1 LRCAAARCSAPHV
14 SRATAPEPPWPPSVH
29 SPRMA
34 PTTIGLSPPP
44 SLPFPLPLPVLYCSF
59 VPPSQP
65 LAPLLGGHLT
75 APPHYSAAYGR
86 ACLRV
91 GRAPAGDLE
100 REPRDLRADALQK
113 VLAHLRRKNKDLIRL
128 EPPEGGGGSEREG
141 LRERERR
148 ETADGSSMK
157 ISSTA
162 SVGFSCCCARKGLR
176 VQPSLCMIT

>member
-1 LRCAAARCSAPHV
+1 MRGGALLCSAP
-14 SRATAPEPPWPPSVH
+14 SPEPPLRSPHGRRQCTLPEWLQRRSV
-29 SPRMA
+29 SP
-34 PTTIGLSPPP
+34 PPP

-75 APPHYSAAYGR
+75 PPPHYSAAYGR